1 MQHHTLP
8 TDPHI
13 QDIPNQLEDKVL
25 KTAAMFFGQDLLP
38 YLGVKERITGI
49 VPTEQVHLE
58 LRRMEEDFNYMMED
72 GSLRHLEFES
82 DRITSRDLRRFREY
96 EAYLSLVYNCP
107 VITTVLCTSRVR
119 PIKQELI
126 TGINV
131 YRIQVIRIKDRNADK
146 IFRKAE
152 RKLKKGKHLTSSD
165 LFPILLTPL
174 MSGSME
180 ECMRICRGLDILKS
194 DQVAVSKEDLRR
206 MEAMLYAL
214 AIKFLDKTDLRKV
227 KEKIN
232 MTLLG
237 QMLMEDGIE
246 KGEMTK
252 LISLVMKKMKKGLSP
267 EETAEL
273 LEESPDCISRIY
285 AAVQANPELDEN
297 GIFEF
302 MKRTDREN
310 D

>member
-1 MQHHTLP
+1 
-8 TDPHI
+8 
-13 QDIPNQLEDKVL
+13 
-25 KTAAMFFGQDLLP
+25 
-38 YLGVKERITGI
+38 
-49 VPTEQVHLE
+49 
-58 LRRMEEDFNYMMED
+58 
-72 GSLRHLEFES
+72 
-82 DRITSRDLRRFREY
+82 
-96 EAYLSLVYNCP
+96 
-107 VITTVLCTSRVR
+107 
-119 PIKQELI
+119 
-126 TGINV
+126 
-131 YRIQVIRIKDRNADK
+131 
-146 IFRKAE
+146 
-152 RKLKKGKHLTSSD
+152 
-165 LFPILLTPL
+165 
-174 MSGSME
+174 
-180 ECMRICRGLDILKS
+180 MRICRGLDILKS

-252 LISLVMKKMKKGLSP
+252 LISQVMKKMKKGLSP